1 MTSEDL
7 KIALRFLSRIPARGV
22 DEERD
27 LLRVITKMQEQ
38 IARTNKSLNVYTKDG
53 TKAA

>member
-7 KIALRFLSRIPARGV
+7 KIALKFLSRIPARGA

-27 LLRVITKMQEQ
+27 LFRVITKMQEQ
-38 IARTNKSLNVYTKDG
+38 IARNNRSKNEYNKDG